1 MNAQETL
8 KEVKKERQ
16 KAKKAI
22 QEARRRCQELL
33 WAMEPEESYGQE
45 RKDSDEVK
53 KVAQTLTCA
62 EKVI

>member
-1 MNAQETL
+1 M
-8 KEVKKERQ
+8 KKERQ
-16 KAKKAI
+16 KAKKAL
-22 QEARRRCQELL
+22 QEANRRCQELL

-53 KVAQTLTCA
+53 RVAQTLTCA